1 MKIGRADTT
10 QKVALIAEIGNNHE
24 GSLSLARELIETAW
38 EAGADAV
45 KLQTL
50 IPELF
55 VSPRFPERLDQMR
68 RFALP
73 VDETIQLIEEYRERG
88 VTVFSTPLDLA
99 SASRL
104 MDVAPTVKISSG
116 DLTFTQ
122 LLSLVASSRVDV
134 ILSTGMATLPEVT
147 EAVNLLERE
156 WGKSDGAPS
165 LGILHCV
172 SAYPANSASANL
184 GAIFTLKQAFPHAS
198 VGYSDHVVGIDV
210 AVRSVA
216 AGAVIVEKHFTIDKK
231 YSDFRDHSLS
241 ADPAELKLLRSLV
254 DEVRAQVGSGEK
266 EPCAEESTGVE
277 TFRRSITIRRSVSA
291 GKQIVEAD
299 LICQRPGSGLP
310 PAAWTAVVG
319 SIAEIDLEPGHLV
332 SLQDFG

>member
-1 MKIGRADTT
+1 MKIGRADST

-24 GSLSLARELIETAW
+24 GSLALAREMIEAAW

-55 VSPRFPERLDQMR
+55 VSPRFPKRLDQMR

-73 VDETIQLIEEYRERG
+73 VGETIQLIEEYRERG
-88 VTVFSTPLDLA
+88 ISVFSTPLDLV

-104 MDVAPTVKISSG
+104 LDVAPTIKISSG

-122 LLSLVASSRVDV
+122 LLSLVATAGVDV
-134 ILSTGMATLPEVT
+134 ILSTGMATLLEVR

-156 WGKSDGAPS
+156 WGKTVGTPS
-165 LGILHCV
+165 LGVLHCV
-172 SAYPANSASANL
+172 SAYPADSASANL
-184 GAIFTLKQAFPHAS
+184 GAIFTLKQEFPDAS

-210 AVRSVA
+210 AARSVA
-216 AGAVIVEKHFTIDKK
+216 AGATIVEKHFTIDKE

-241 ADPAELKLLRSLV
+241 ADAADLKLLRSLV
-254 DEVRAQVGSGEK
+254 DEIRDEVGSGEK
-266 EPCAEESTGVE
+266 EPCAAESTGRDA
-277 TFRRSITIRRSVSA
+277 FRRSIMIRRGVSA
-291 GKQIVEAD
+291 GEEIREDD

-310 PAAWTAVVG
+310 PSAWTAVVG
-319 SIAEIDLEPGHLV
+319 SRAAIDLEPGHMV
-332 SLQDFG
+332 SMQDLC